1 MPNLQQLFNDIQKAT
16 YFSRDDEEIWAV
28 MNECGYGV
36 YTAVLKE
43 YRGYFIKWDETI
55 PTVVDQEEYTLPTDL
70 KQIIRISERS
80 DSTSPWRPML
90 PLDVNSS
97 LFTMLNQSNALNIT
111 WGPASQFG
119 YLPYILAAD
128 TQASLTSQTVKIRI
142 EPVPQDVRTLQ
153 VIYAAKWL
161 EILNAK
167 STVMLP
173 ANGVFAMKNKTIG
186 TLLDRN
192 DDSQA
197 AKFHLLAKDNLRD
210 FLTDV
215 RDVQIQNKAYIEPY
229 ITDLD

>member
-1 MPNLQQLFNDIQKAT
+1 MPNLQQIFNDIQKAT

-28 MNECGYGV
+28 LNECGYGV

-43 YRGYFIKWDETI
+43 YRGYFLKWDETI
-55 PTVVDQEEYTLPTDL
+55 ATVVGTEEYSLPADL
-70 KQIIRISERS
+70 KQIVRISERS
-80 DSTSPWRPML
+80 DSSSPWRPML

-97 LFTMLNQSNALNIT
+97 LFTMLNQSNALNVT

-119 YLPYILAAD
+119 YFPYLLSTDIK
-128 TQASLTSQTVKIRI
+128 ASLTSQVAKIRI
-142 EPVPQDVRTLQ
+142 EPTPQDVRTLQ
-153 VIYAAKWL
+153 VIYGAKWL
-161 EILNAK
+161 QILNK
-167 STVMLP
+167 DSQVMLP
-173 ANGVFAMKNKTIG
+173 ENGVFAMKNKAIG

-215 RDVQIQNKAYIEPY
+215 RDFQIQNKAYIEPY